1 MGKAAA
7 VVIKFGVDKSA
18 VFFYNSVIGN
28 VGKKTLFW
36 SDSDIR
42 SNCLNF

>member
-1 MGKAAA
+1 VGKAGA
-7 VVIKFGVDKSA
+7 VVIKFGVDMSG

-28 VGKKTLFW
+28 VVKITLFW
-36 SDSDIR
+36 SDSDIM